1 MIRIN
6 LLGVTKPVART
17 SGGGPSEGMAPEAII
32 IPGILL
38 VVLGLLAVF
47 VWWYWTGQIA
57 ALNKRNDA
65 ALREQTRL
73 AGIMEQNK
81 VYEARLN
88 QLQLRIS
95 TIQTLQNS
103 RTGPV
108 ELMRVL
114 GTLANR
120 SNDLYL
126 LTVNTTGGRLVLTGQ
141 ANSPDA
147 IANFIGALQHSDT
160 FDDVQLRQSAEDDQG
175 KRVSFKFNLDCVF
188 KQSAPETTTVP
199 AGQPATP
206 PAPAPRRAGL

>member
-17 SGGGPSEGMAPEAII
+17 AGPSEGMAPEAII
-32 IPGILL
+32 IPGVLL
-38 VVLGLLAVF
+38 VVLGLLAGGIF
-47 VWWYWTGQIA
+47 WWYTNQIDR
-57 ALNKRNDA
+57 LNKRYA
-65 ALREQTRL
+65 AATIEQARL
-73 AGIMEQNK
+73 ATIKQQYS
-81 VYEARLN
+81 VYEAQMN
-88 QLQLRIS
+88 QLQLRIN

-108 ELMRVL
+108 ELMHVL
-114 GTLANR
+114 GLLANR

-147 IANFIGALQHSDT
+147 IANFIGALQRSDT

-175 KRVSFKFNLDCVF
+175 KRVSYKFNLDCVF
-188 KQSAPETTTVP
+188 KQSAPETTTMP
-199 AGQPATP
+199 AGQPVTP

>member
-6 LLGVTKPVART
+6 LLGVTKPVARAA
-17 SGGGPSEGMAPEAII
+17 GPSEGMAPEAII
-32 IPGILL
+32 IPGVLF
-38 VVLGLLAVF
+38 VVLALLAGG
-47 VWWYWTGQIA
+47 VWWYLNSQIDG
-57 ALNKRNDA
+57 LNKRYA
-65 ALREQTRL
+65 TAQREQARL
-73 AGIMEQNK
+73 ATIREQYKN
-81 VYEARLN
+81 YEAQLN
-88 QLQLRIS
+88 QLQLRIN

-108 ELMRVL
+108 ELMHVL
-114 GTLANR
+114 GLLANR

-141 ANSPDA
+141 ANSTDA
-147 IANFIGALQHSDT
+147 IANFVGALQRSDT

-199 AGQPATP
+199 AGQPVTP

>member
-6 LLGVTKPVART
+6 LLGVTKPVARAA
-17 SGGGPSEGMAPEAII
+17 GPSEGMAPEAII
-32 IPGILL
+32 IPGVLF
-38 VVLGLLAVF
+38 VVLALLAGF
-47 VWWYWTGQIA
+47 TFWLLTSQIN
-57 ALNKRNDA
+57 ALNKRYEA
-65 ALREQTRL
+65 AQREQARL
-73 AGIMEQNK
+73 ASIMEQNK
-81 VYEARLN
+81 IYEARLN

-103 RTGPV
+103 RVGPV

-114 GTLANR
+114 GLLASR

-141 ANSPDA
+141 ANSTDA

-175 KRVSFKFNLDCVF
+175 KRINFKFNLDCIF
-188 KQSAPETTTVP
+188 KQTAPETTTVP
-199 AGQPATP
+199 AGQPVTP